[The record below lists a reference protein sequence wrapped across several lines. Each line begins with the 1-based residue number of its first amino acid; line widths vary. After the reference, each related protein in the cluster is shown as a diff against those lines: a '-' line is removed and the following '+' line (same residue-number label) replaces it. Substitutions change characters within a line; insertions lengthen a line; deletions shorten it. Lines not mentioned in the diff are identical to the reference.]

1 LESLEPVNRETTP
14 GLISAQIRAR
24 ILDGTFPPGSQLG
37 EAKLAARMNVSRGP
51 VREALQ
57 RLVQEGL
64 LQNVRNRGA
73 CVVSLGPEDIADVY
87 LARGAIERAAARI
100 LLRRGCSADFDEL
113 DALVERMS
121 GVAAEGRWAEL
132 AELDLGFHET
142 LVRLTGSAR
151 LRRMFDTLLAETR
164 LCLAGLREAYPVR
177 GELVDE
183 HRRLVSAVR
192 AGDEAGVL
200 ALVGGHL
207 GDAVR
212 DLTGGEGY
220 RLDLFTG

>member
-1 LESLEPVNRETTP
+1 MESLEPVNRETTP

-64 LQNVRNRGA
+64 LQNVKNRGA

-87 LARGAIERAAARI
+87 LARGAVERAAARI
-100 LLRRGCSADFDEL
+100 LLRRGSRSDFDEL
-113 DALVERMS
+113 DTLVERMS
-121 GVAAEGRWAEL
+121 GVAAEDRWSEL

-142 LVRLTGSAR
+142 LVRLAGSAR

-177 GELVDE
+177 KELVDE
-183 HRRLVSAVR
+183 HRRLVYALR

-200 ALVGGHL
+200 ALVDAHL

-220 RLDLFTG
+220 RLDLPAR

>member
-1 LESLEPVNRETTP
+1 MESLEPVNRETTP

-24 ILDGTFPPGSQLG
+24 ILDGTFPPGAQLG

-64 LQNVRNRGA
+64 LRNVKNRGA
-73 CVVSLGPEDIADVY
+73 CVASLGPDDIADVY

-100 LLRRGCSADFDEL
+100 LLRRSCRDDFDEL
-113 DALVERMS
+113 DAMVERMS
-121 GVAAEGRWAEL
+121 EAAVEGRWSEL

-142 LVRLTGSAR
+142 LVRLADSAR

-177 GELVDE
+177 GELVEE
-183 HRRLVSAVR
+183 HRRLVR
-192 AGDEAGVL
+192 TLRDGDEAGVL
-200 ALVGGHL
+200 ALVDGHL
-207 GDAVR
+207 ADAVR
-212 DLTGGEGY
+212 DLTGLEGY
-220 RLDLFTG
+220 RLDLPAG

>member
-1 LESLEPVNRETTP
+1 MESLEPVNRETTP
-14 GLISAQIRAR
+14 GLISSQIRAR

-64 LQNVRNRGA
+64 LHNVKNRGA
-73 CVVSLGPEDIADVY
+73 CVTSLGPEDIVDVY
-87 LARGAIERAAARI
+87 LARGAVERAAARI
-100 LLRRGCSADFDEL
+100 LLRRECPSDFDEL
-113 DALVERMS
+113 DALVRCMS
-121 GVAAEGRWAEL
+121 EVAAEGRWSEL

-142 LVRLTGSAR
+142 LVRLAGSAR
-151 LRRMFDTLLAETR
+151 LCRMFDTLLAETR
-164 LCLAGLREAYPVR
+164 LCLAGLRDAYPVR
-177 GELVDE
+177 KELVDE
-183 HRRLVSAVR
+183 HRRLVCAVR

-200 ALVGGHL
+200 SLVDAHL

-212 DLTGGEGY
+212 DLTGGDGY
-220 RLDLFTG
+220 RLDLPAG